1 MKKERK
7 EDYKYKVALSPLTES
22 NRRLIHSIG
31 VGCSCCMT
39 QTNATP
45 IISGA
50 TRAKKK
56 DDEVVI
62 FSLSSR
68 RLSCLR
74 VVKPQNASRLHLFRA
89 GPERNLSSS
98 RTASAQTP
106 PVSNGLERI

>member
-1 MKKERK
+1 
-7 EDYKYKVALSPLTES
+7 
-22 NRRLIHSIG
+22 
-31 VGCSCCMT
+31 MT

-56 DDEVVI
+56 KDDEVVI
-62 FSLSSR
+62 FSLFSR